1 MCIGG
6 SPAYAVPQRQEA
18 AFKDAPP
25 VVTGS
30 QTGVDNPKDTKKA
43 TEELKIRRQKKEG
56 TYVDPNL
63 SRTEELLTGTR
74 NRSRNLTRQ
83 QQKNRDAARDRAQKS
98 ALQRRMK
105 RTAPKGQ
112 GAGAMRSDIRLKE
125 NIIQVGE
132 SKLGYKIYE
141 FNYINENTRYRGAM
155 AQDVMTKLPEA
166 VGVQDGFLTVNYDM
180 LDISM
185 EVI

>member
-1 MCIGG
+1 MCFGG
-6 SPAYAVPQRQEA
+6 GGPAKAILNAQEPDY
-18 AFKDAPP
+18 KNAPV
-25 VVTGS
+25 VVTGK
-30 QTGVDNPKDTKKA
+30 QTGVKNPIDTKKF
-43 TEELKIRRQKKEG
+43 TEQLKIKRQKEEG
-56 TYVDPNL
+56 IYVDPNL
-63 SRTEELLTGTR
+63 TTASTLERTSRSGRRL
-74 NRSRNLTRQ
+74 NQQ